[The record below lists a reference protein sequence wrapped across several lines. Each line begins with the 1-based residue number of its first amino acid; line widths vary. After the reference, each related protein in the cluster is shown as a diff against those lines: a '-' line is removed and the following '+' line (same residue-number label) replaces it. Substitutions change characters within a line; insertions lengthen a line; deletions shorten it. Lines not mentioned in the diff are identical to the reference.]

1 MTYINGATNEPVPA
15 TQLESLIQLSETCVQ
30 SFHYDCT
37 LAPLRDEDV
46 DYAWWTDRHGEQN
59 IYFTGENKGDHVC
72 DCHFE
77 EKGCFEE
84 DTKVNFFLLM
94 FLSG

>member
-30 SFHYDCT
+30 SFLYDCT
-37 LAPLRDEDV
+37 LAPLRGGVGEDVV

-59 IYFTGENKGDHVC
+59 IYFTGENKGKHVC

-84 DTKVNFFLLM
+84 NTKVNFF
-94 FLSG
+94 F